1 MALGQRRMVYTNLWQ
16 SAQFAKL
23 PDKAKILYIGLITL
37 ADDDGR
43 LRADSLLLRS
53 QVFPLDETIKQSDVR
68 KWLNFIVRTGL
79 VEVFRVDEHYFVQ
92 HPNWKKYQTIRKDLY
107 KPSKIP
113 SNPSRKRHGHDT
125 EKNPNIS
132 KDNISKDNISK
143 EKRPEASISYL
154 KNIPTDDL
162 WEFYQRFDASK
173 KAIISKGED
182 LFLWCE
188 SNGRVKKNYKATLLN
203 ALKKDF
209 PERRSDDKIKTS
221 KLMEVDG
228 KMKIVPL
235 ELQEEMKNL
244 SNKLTIKKDD

>member
-16 SAQFAKL
+16 SAQFARL
-23 PDKAKILYIGLITL
+23 PDKAKLLYIGLITL

-92 HPNWKKYQTIRKDLY
+92 HPNWKKYQSIRKDLY

-113 SNPSRKRHGHDT
+113 SNPSRKRHGADT
-125 EKNPNIS
+125 ESHPNIS
-132 KDNISKDNISK
+132 KDKLNK
-143 EKRPEASISYL
+143 EERPEASISYL
-154 KNIPTDDL
+154 KNIPTQDL

-209 PERRSDDKIKTS
+209 PERKQDDRIRTS

-228 KMKIVPL
+228 IMKIIPL
-235 ELQEEMKNL
+235 EMQEDLKNL
-244 SNKLTIKKDD
+244 SAKMTIKSDA